1 MARAG
6 RMRGLRVRP
15 SRFRGHAD
23 GLWLGTR
30 EIAHCHN
37 GQVDVRLTRAVV
49 RQLRDELRSDARID
63 LRGPGFDWILIRVR
77 TAADLERATE
87 LLRHAMRVARGE
99 APAKSAARSRA
110 DNGPLTRATAR
121 RSARQRPP
129 GRAQAG

>member
-1 MARAG
+1 MLDEFVARGG

-23 GLWLGTR
+23 ALWLGAR

-37 GQVDVRLTRAVV
+37 GQVDMRVTRAVV

-87 LLRHAMRVARGE
+87 LLRYAMRVARGE
-99 APAKSAARSRA
+99 TRAKAAARSR
-110 DNGPLTRATAR
+110 
-121 RSARQRPP
+121 
-129 GRAQAG
+129 